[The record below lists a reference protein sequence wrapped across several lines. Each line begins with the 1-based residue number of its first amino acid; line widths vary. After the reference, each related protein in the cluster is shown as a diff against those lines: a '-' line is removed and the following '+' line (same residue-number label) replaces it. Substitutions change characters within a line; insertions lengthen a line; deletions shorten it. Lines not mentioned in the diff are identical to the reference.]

1 MKMRFLAAALPS
13 LVMVIGS
20 NVAASAEKNYTR
32 EEKAN
37 MAVVRGLFDA
47 LDAAEARGDQPTA
60 IVGIADKY
68 IAADFK
74 VHGNN
79 PRDRAEWIAGF
90 QRGRGPG
97 VGAAGAGGPG
107 AGPPGAGGPGAGPPG
122 AGPVSG
128 PPGAGGPGG
137 GPAGANAGPRQPAH
151 EVAVMADGD
160 KVVYVATR
168 NGETMI
174 YHMLRLKDGKISEE
188 W

>member
-1 MKMRFLAAALPS
+1 MKMRFLAAALLPS

-97 VGAAGAGGPG
+97 GGAAGAGGPG
-107 AGPPGAGGPGAGPPG
+107 AGPPGAAGPGAGPPG
-122 AGPVSG
+122 AG
-128 PPGAGGPGG
+128 GPGG
-137 GPAGANAGPRQPAH
+137 RPAGANAGPLQPAH

>member
-47 LDAAEARGDQPTA
+47 LDAAEARSDQPTA

-97 VGAAGAGGPG
+97 GGAAGAGGPG
-107 AGPPGAGGPGAGPPG
+107 AGPPGAGGPG
-122 AGPVSG
+122 
-128 PPGAGGPGG
+128 G
-137 GPAGANAGPRQPAH
+137 GPAGANAGPLQPAH

-168 NGETMI
+168 NG
-174 YHMLRLKDGKISEE
+174 
-188 W
+188 